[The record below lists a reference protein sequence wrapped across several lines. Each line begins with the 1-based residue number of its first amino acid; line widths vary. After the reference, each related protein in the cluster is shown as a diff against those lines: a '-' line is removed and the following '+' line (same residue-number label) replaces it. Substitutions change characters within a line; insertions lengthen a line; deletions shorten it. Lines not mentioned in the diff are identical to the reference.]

1 MSKPTLRRI
10 LLVAVFLCGLA
21 SFSLPPLANPP
32 EGSEAA
38 RRLAARAL
46 GPTPLLDDLKEL
58 CDRIGGRPPGSKA
71 NERAVDWAVEKFRAA
86 GMNSVGVEN
95 FSLPAVWQSR
105 KAEAEC
111 VSPEEF
117 SLRVATAPS
126 SASTPGLSLE
136 APLVDVGEGTAEDF
150 ARAGARARGTIAL
163 VRSREMKTV
172 EDLFGEYLRNGPLLE
187 AAQKAGVAALL
198 LQSTRPRGLLYRH
211 PLTFDGS
218 ITPIP
223 TAIVAREPAARL
235 ARLAEKGP
243 VRVRLTL
250 ANETRGPQDSRN
262 VVAEIRGREKP
273 EEIVLLGAHLDSWD
287 LGTGA
292 DDNGVNCA
300 LVIDT
305 ARAFKELGLVPRRT
319 VRFVL
324 FNGEESGMLGSA
336 AYVQRHAAE
345 IGRHVAMITFDTGS
359 GKTSG
364 FYLNGRAELR
374 QPVNEALAAA
384 GLAAT
389 DHSVEGLDGTD
400 NFDFLLSGIPN
411 LVAKQDW
418 DPYLPNYHAES
429 DVVDWVNEREARANA
444 AIAAV
449 LVWGLAERPDP
460 PAPRQSRAEVER
472 LLKDTHLDEQMKAF
486 RQWDAWAA
494 GKRGVSQ

>member
-1 MSKPTLRRI
+1 
-10 LLVAVFLCGLA
+10 
-21 SFSLPPLANPP
+21 
-32 EGSEAA
+32 
-38 RRLAARAL
+38 
-46 GPTPLLDDLKEL
+46 
-58 CDRIGGRPPGSKA
+58 
-71 NERAVDWAVEKFRAA
+71 
-86 GMNSVGVEN
+86 
-95 FSLPAVWQSR
+95 
-105 KAEAEC
+105 
-111 VSPEEF
+111 
-117 SLRVATAPS
+117 
-126 SASTPGLSLE
+126 
-136 APLVDVGEGTAEDF
+136 
-150 ARAGARARGTIAL
+150 
-163 VRSREMKTV
+163 
-172 EDLFGEYLRNGPLLE
+172 
-187 AAQKAGVAALL
+187 
-198 LQSTRPRGLLYRH
+198 
-211 PLTFDGS
+211 
-218 ITPIP
+218 
-223 TAIVAREPAARL
+223 
-235 ARLAEKGP
+235 
-243 VRVRLTL
+243 LTL

-324 FNGEESGMLGSA
+324 FNGEEDGMLGSA

-374 QPVNEALAAA
+374 PPVNEALAAA

-444 AIAAV
+444 ALAAV

-486 RQWDAWAA
+486 RQWDAWTA

>member
-1 MSKPTLRRI
+1 M
-10 LLVAVFLCGLA
+10 AVLFGGLA
-21 SFSLPPLANPP
+21 VVSLPPLARPP
-32 EGSEAA
+32 ETTEAA
-38 RRLAARAL
+38 RRLAARAQ
-46 GPTPLLDDLKEL
+46 GPTPLLEDLQEL

-71 NERAVDWAVEKFRAA
+71 NERAVDWAVAKFRAA
-86 GMNSVGVEN
+86 GINAVSVEG

-111 VSPEEF
+111 VRPEEF
-117 SLRVATAPS
+117 AFRLAAAPS

-136 APLVDVGEGTAEDF
+136 APLVDVGEGSAEDF
-150 ARAGARARGTIAL
+150 ARAGAKARDAIAL
-163 VRSREMKTV
+163 VHSREMKTV
-172 EDLFGEYLRNGPLLE
+172 EDLFGEYMRSGPLLA

-211 PLTFDGS
+211 PLTFGGS

-235 ARLAEKGP
+235 ARLAEKGA
-243 VRVRLTL
+243 VRVRLKL
-250 ANETRGPQDSRN
+250 ANDIRGPSESRN

-292 DDNGVNCA
+292 EDNGVNCA

-324 FNGEESGMLGSA
+324 FNGEEMGMLGSE
-336 AYVQRHAAE
+336 AYVERHAAE
-345 IGRHVAMITFDTGS
+345 IGRHVAMMTFDSGS

-374 QPVNEALAAA
+374 APVNDALAAA

-389 DHSVEGLDGTD
+389 DHSVEAIDGTD

-429 DVVDWVNEREARANA
+429 DTLDWVNASAARANA
-444 AIAAV
+444 ALAAA
-449 LVWGLAERPDP
+449 LVWELAERPDAI
-460 PAPRQSRAEVER
+460 APRQSRAEVER

-486 RQWDAWAA
+486 GQWDAWTA